1 MRFKKEEFT
10 LENGGKNRK
19 ATKMILMIARVKVIL
34 NFTLKKSF
42 TENKLDLLINKSQ
55 AQLRSRE
62 ILTLF
67 FINELKFSYFFVKM
81 REIKFLGM
89 KEVSK

>member
-1 MRFKKEEFT
+1 MRFKNEEFT

-19 ATKMILMIARVKVIL
+19 ATKMILMIARVKAIF
-34 NFTLKKSF
+34 NFTLKKPF

-67 FINELKFSYFFVKM
+67 FINELKFS
-81 REIKFLGM
+81 
-89 KEVSK
+89 